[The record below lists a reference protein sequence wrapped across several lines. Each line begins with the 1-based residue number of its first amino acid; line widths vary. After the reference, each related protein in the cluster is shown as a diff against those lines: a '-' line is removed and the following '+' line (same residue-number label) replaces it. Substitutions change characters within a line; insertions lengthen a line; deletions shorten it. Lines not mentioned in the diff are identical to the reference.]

1 LEVSLSRRL
10 RSSVIAFAVVLSTS
24 TAIMLSQG
32 PAGPLGVADALA
44 RKFLVDAVLGDS
56 YRTYK
61 SNLIVSDFVQTV
73 ARAYAKI
80 PAAARGPATTAAFA
94 WARAYLSSPGFAAS
108 YAKQREEQRPE
119 GAANVASVDDQIKK
133 MMDEQSTALAES
145 RKMAASLPEKDRAAF
160 LAKLQEMEAQLKSP
174 ERLKIL
180 RTALEAERGDKSS
193 RSATAFAEWEARYP
207 ANPNAFVREHLQT
220 FLKETANV
228 DYSLAAFMVRGPGG
242 EVLGFLSPG
251 YTGMPWQHI
260 HAIVAGKDAV
270 DAGRMAAAAWLKELD
285 AK

>member
-1 LEVSLSRRL
+1 MTGRR
-10 RSSVIAFAVVLSTS
+10 RSSVIAFAVVFWTG
-24 TAIMLSQG
+24 IVLSQG
-32 PAGPLGVADALA
+32 SAGPLGVADATA
-44 RKFLVDAVLGDS
+44 RKFLVDAVDGES
-56 YRTYK
+56 FRHYK
-61 SNLIVSDFVQTV
+61 SNFIVSDFVQTV

-80 PAAARGPATTAAFA
+80 PVAARGPATTAAFA
-94 WARAYLSSPGFAAS
+94 WARAYLSSPAFAAA
-108 YAKQREEQRPE
+108 YAKQREGQRPE

-133 MMDEQSTALAES
+133 MMDEQSAALAES

-180 RTALEAERGDKSS
+180 RTALDAERGDDAS
-193 RSATAFAEWEARYP
+193 RSTTAFAQWEARYP
-207 ANPNAFVREHLQT
+207 ANPNVFVREYLQT

-228 DYSLAAFMVRGPGG
+228 DYSLAALMVRGPSGD
-242 EVLGFLSPG
+242 VIGFLSPG

-270 DAGRMAAAAWLKELD
+270 DAARAAAAAWLKELD